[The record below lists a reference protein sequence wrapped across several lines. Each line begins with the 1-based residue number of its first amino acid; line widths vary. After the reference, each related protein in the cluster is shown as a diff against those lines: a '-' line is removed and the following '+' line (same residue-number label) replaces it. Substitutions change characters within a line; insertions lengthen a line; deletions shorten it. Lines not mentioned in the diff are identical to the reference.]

1 VLVVEDDD
9 GIAMPLVRTLQREGY
24 DVERVAEGQAAV
36 ARARTGNL
44 DLVILDL
51 GLPDLD
57 GLDVCRTVR
66 ADGYTG
72 GILILTAR
80 GGELDRV
87 VGLDV
92 GADDYMAKPFGLAEL
107 LARTRALLRRS
118 GAGRRDGGPDRR
130 HRPPGLGR

>member
-1 VLVVEDDD
+1 
-9 GIAMPLVRTLQREGY
+9 M
-24 DVERVAEGQAAV
+24 
-36 ARARTGNL
+36 
-44 DLVILDL
+44 
-51 GLPDLD
+51 
-57 GLDVCRTVR
+57 R

-107 LARTRALLRRS
+107 LAHPGAAAPQRAVRRRG